1 MIGRLLLA
9 LGPDK
14 KKEIQAC
21 LRPSSDA
28 AGGLAILSLLPT
40 LFRIPVYL
48 LSLLRPSV
56 IAFRLLVGEL
66 ASGTSQWI
74 VQFCEIQIW
83 RAGLFPIS
91 HAGSPVR
98 IKVQGATPP
107 DSDEKPVASSSK
119 VESDTCSSG
128 SEGSS
133 SILRPKRVLGVR
145 ASLHQPPSPTLS
157 LSRKPSR
164 RRTSS
169 LSGGISDTEQPSLS
183 VQDTS
188 ISRAPVYIFGDK
200 RLNLDDSKRHASE
213 SHLLDSGASSKSAP
227 IHTTPPMI
235 IRNKSGQLVK
245 SSLKSTKT
253 PPRGSLSVF
262 TGMTSSKSEPNT
274 PSLSKAVHF
283 DAQLEHVKLFLA
295 EQKPLAVS
303 RDGSPTDDTSGTDSD
318 FPPFIF
324 GEPYMSKHRLM
335 MNVINMPSE
344 VNCMA
349 DVAMDSLL
357 LSADGM
363 SITGRVRVRNI
374 SFQKWLAV
382 RFTFDAWQTTSEV
395 TTRYVESINPSFDI
409 FSFSIKLNDILAWI
423 EERTL
428 VLALRYSV
436 EGREIW
442 DNNNGRNYIAKFS
455 RVKPSSGR
463 GKTSGS
469 DSGND
474 IADLR
479 KQLEK
484 VVQRRE
490 GEEPGSLP
498 PLRPRSGSTSLG
510 GSSDFKKG
518 SSLSSRYDFGTSLK
532 TTWSPPT
539 TIRHSRTHT
548 YPTVTT
554 SSPSSIPWPTKVVSD
569 SAKHNSPPVRT
580 KPLGSPRDQD
590 GDTFRPAPYVASDA
604 EDAPFATPTISRHHQ
619 RGYFDLDFL
628 SDSALKRTP
637 PGTPRMRSV
646 DDSTPIA
653 SPSSGR
659 CHSFPPVD
667 ALRPAPLFS
676 VGGGL
681 GFRAREAEFGAG
693 SDESTPSIMSPTSS
707 GSSSPT
713 PSPTETEF
721 TSLLN
726 IRDNDLSL
734 NPNTDYHQF
743 LNRFCFYTGPN
754 SVFDKGSE
762 PVSRTSSMSS
772 IEDILTVSTSSRV
785 AVLTAQH
792 VLDTPTQ
799 TQDDTTLSGTSTP
812 TPFSFQRLPQSL

>member
-1 MIGRLLLA
+1 MIA
-9 LGPDK
+9 T
-14 KKEIQAC
+14 ITTQNC
-21 LRPSSDA
+21 QVSSMD
-28 AGGLAILSLLPT
+28 SP
-40 LFRIPVYL
+40 
-48 LSLLRPSV
+48 LLRNSNLAGEPLPLIPRRSASTSRLPLPSFV
-56 IAFRLLVGEL
+56 SYPPVA
-66 ASGTSQWI
+66 A
-74 VQFCEIQIW
+74 
-83 RAGLFPIS
+83 
-91 HAGSPVR
+91 SPVK

-119 VESDTCSSG
+119 VEPDTSSSG

-133 SILRPKRVLGVR
+133 SILRPKRVLGVPR

-157 LSRKPSR
+157 LSRVKLSR
-164 RRTSS
+164 RRSSS
-169 LSGGISDTEQPSLS
+169 LSGGISDTEQPASSLR
-183 VQDTS
+183 DTS
-188 ISRAPVYIFGDK
+188 ISRAPIYTFGDK
-200 RLNLDDSKRHASE
+200 HLHLDDSKRHASE
-213 SHLLDSGASSKSAP
+213 SHLPDAGASSKSAP
-227 IHTTPPMI
+227 VNATPPMI
-235 IRNKSGQLVK
+235 VRNKSGQLIK

-324 GEPYMSKHRLM
+324 GEPYMSKHRLV
-335 MNVINMPSE
+335 MNVINMPPK
-344 VNCMA
+344 VNHMA

-363 SITGRVRVRNI
+363 SITGRVRVRNLV
-374 SFQKWLAV
+374 FQKWLAV

-395 TTRYVESINPSFDI
+395 TARYAESVDSSFDI
-409 FSFSIKLNDILAWI
+409 FSFSIKLNDILARI

-442 DNNNGRNYIAKFS
+442 DNNNGRNYVAKFS

-469 DSGND
+469 DSGSD

-484 VVQRRE
+484 VVQKR
-490 GEEPGSLP
+490 GEEVPGSLP
-498 PLRPRSGSTSLG
+498 PLQPRSGSASLG

-548 YPTVTT
+548 YPTATT
-554 SSPSSIPWPTKVVSD
+554 SSPPSSIPWPTKVASD
-569 SAKHNSPPVRT
+569 NAKHNSPPVRT
-580 KPLGSPRDQD
+580 RSLGSPRDQD

-604 EDAPFATPTISRHHQ
+604 EDAPFAAPTISRHHQ

-646 DDSTPIA
+646 DDLTPIA

-676 VGGGL
+676 VGGGSS
-681 GFRAREAEFGAG
+681 FRSREAEFGAG

-726 IRDNDLSL
+726 IRDDDISL
-734 NPNTDYHQF
+734 NPNTNYHQF

-754 SVFDKGSE
+754 SVFDTESD
-762 PVSRTSSMSS
+762 PLSRTSSMSS
-772 IEDILTVSTSSRV
+772 IEEILTVSAPPRV
-785 AVLTAQH
+785 PMLTAQH

-799 TQDDTTLSGTSTP
+799 IQDGSTLSGSSTP
-812 TPFSFQRLPQSL
+812 TPFSFQRLPQSSVTL